1 MDSLRSITRSR
12 PSNWWESIINFV
24 ILRLRYRVNGAHT
37 ELSYWPIW
45 KMLNSKNCENR
56 LIMRGIRTA
65 DITHL
70 SVRKLKTEGAEM
82 FHTRTICC
90 HSHFTLYWEEH
101 DGIWAWLY
109 DLTPHCSLVL
119 VIIAREERG
128 GVSPPHSERRAQRC
142 PGWDKTSVIW
152 LSSKLVVTGITP
164 LVLQHRWDFILF
176 WRDRAV
182 FQLMKW

>member
-56 LIMRGIRTA
+56 LIMKDQNGRHHTPERQ
-65 DITHL
+65 
-70 SVRKLKTEGAEM
+70 KTENDGAEI

-90 HSHFTLYWEEH
+90 HSHFTMYWEEP
-101 DGIWAWLY
+101 DGSRAWLY
-109 DLTPHCSLVL
+109 DLTPHYSLVL

-128 GVSPPHSERRAQRC
+128 GGQRRAQRC

-164 LVLQHRWDFILF
+164 LAVQHRWDFILF
-176 WRDRAV
+176 WRDKAV

>member
-56 LIMRGIRTA
+56 LIMKDQNGRHHTPERQ
-65 DITHL
+65 
-70 SVRKLKTEGAEM
+70 KTENHGAKI
-82 FHTRTICC
+82 FHTRKICC

-101 DGIWAWLY
+101 DVIRWLY

-128 GVSPPHSERRAQRC
+128 GSVPLIARGERSGVPAETRHQSSDSVVS
-142 PGWDKTSVIW
+142 W
-152 LSSKLVVTGITP
+152 SSQG
-164 LVLQHRWDFILF
+164 
-176 WRDRAV
+176 
-182 FQLMKW
+182 

>member
-56 LIMRGIRTA
+56 LIMKDQNGRHHTPERQ
-65 DITHL
+65 
-70 SVRKLKTEGAEM
+70 KTENWGRRDVSHTDNLLPLALYSVLRGAWWY
-82 FHTRTICC
+82 
-90 HSHFTLYWEEH
+90 L
-101 DGIWAWLY
+101 
-109 DLTPHCSLVL
+109 SLVVWSDPSL
-119 VIIAREERG
+119 LTGVGHNCEGGEG